1 MTEAFSVLLF
11 AAGLGTR
18 MKYLTAS
25 RPKPLVKV
33 AGQTLLDHAL
43 AFTKIP
49 QINKRVVNVHYKADM
64 IKAHLLGTDIQYS
77 DETDLLRE
85 TGGGL
90 KHAMP
95 LLGANPVLTLN
106 TDAVWSGP
114 NPIVQLLSAW
124 GPRMDALLMLIPQ
137 NQARGHKGKGDF
149 HLSNDGKL
157 TRGPGPIYSGL
168 QIIRTELLD
177 KVDETCFSMNI
188 IWDEMIVR
196 QSLFGITYDGL
207 WCDVGQP
214 ESVSIAEAMLAEI
227 EHV

>member
-18 MKYLTAS
+18 MKYLTANK
-25 RPKPLVKV
+25 PKPLVKI

-49 QINKRVVNVHYKADM
+49 QINNRVVNIHYKADM
-64 IKAHLLGTDIQYS
+64 IKAHLVGTDVQYS
-77 DETDLLRE
+77 NETDLLRE

-95 LLGANPVLTLN
+95 LLGANPVVTLN
-106 TDAVWSGP
+106 TDAVWLGP
-114 NPIVQLLSAW
+114 NPIIQLLSAW
-124 GPRMDALLMLIPQ
+124 GPQMDALLMLIPQ

-149 HLSNDGKL
+149 HLSNDGNL
-157 TRGPGPIYSGL
+157 NRGPGPIYSGL

-177 KVDETCFSMNI
+177 NVDETCFSMNI

-214 ESVSIAEAMLAEI
+214 ESVPIAEAMLAEI